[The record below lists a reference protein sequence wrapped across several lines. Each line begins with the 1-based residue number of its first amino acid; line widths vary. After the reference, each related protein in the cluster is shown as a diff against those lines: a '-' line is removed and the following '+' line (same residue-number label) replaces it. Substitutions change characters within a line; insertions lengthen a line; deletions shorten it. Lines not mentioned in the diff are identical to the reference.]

1 MAAQPEGRDYR
12 PFNTETAK
20 RGIGRTKAYE
30 LVNAGLLETFL
41 IGTRRYIFLDSLDT
55 LPSRLAA
62 LDGGVPAAR
71 PPRSR
76 GPASIR
82 EVQGVASAP
91 AIGRSPKGAAEP
103 ARGADAASR

>member
-1 MAAQPEGRDYR
+1 MAANPEGRDYR
-12 PFNTETAK
+12 PFSTETAR

-62 LDGGVPAAR
+62 LDGGVSAVR
-71 PPRSR
+71 SPRSR

-82 EVQGVASAP
+82 EVQGMASAP
-91 AIGRSPKGAAEP
+91 AIDRDTKGGAEP
-103 ARGADAASR
+103 ARGADAAAR